1 MNRLDAAMSNQVV
14 AEPAIHRRS
23 RVMGRTQV
31 GEVVIIF
38 EVTCRATSMPSPNP
52 HRCSAHVHQSS
63 ERTAHELS
71 RPGIEPLH
79 RRLCTKARKEI
90 ALACFCH
97 RLAGHRWA
105 TDRKLHQGSDMS
117 SPFANATVRERYCA
131 TSGRVY
137 VSGID
142 ALVRLMVIQRLRDQS
157 QALNTAGFVSGYR
170 GSPLGGLDEALWK
183 AQDTLETHAIK
194 FLPGVNE
201 ELAATAVWGTQQL
214 HLTGG
219 SAVDGVFSMWYG
231 KGPGVDRCGDVFK
244 HMSHAGTAEHGGV
257 LLVAGDDHGA
267 YSSTLPNQSDQLFL
281 ASMVP
286 VLYPSCVDEYI
297 ELGLHG
303 FAMSRFAGLPVAFKA
318 LADTVE
324 SSASIDADPMRTQ
337 IRVPDDFV
345 MPEGG
350 VHCQAST
357 ATLGVQA
364 RQQEALMHD
373 VKIRAVQAYARTN
386 RLNRVTLDHPRARLG
401 IVASGKSYGD
411 VMEALVQLGIHDD
424 GALREC
430 VRVFRVAMPWPLEP
444 RSVLEFAEGLEEIL
458 VVEEKR
464 SVIEQQLKDQL
475 YHLGD
480 AERPRIVGK
489 FGATASEGDS
499 WLLSALADLSVDR
512 IVRVLAARLSRWHA
526 GPSMQARTSLLDAH
540 DHRMALR
547 SGIAA
552 RPAWYCAGCPHNTST
567 RVPEG
572 SLALAGI
579 GCHVMATAIYPEH
592 NKTITH
598 MGGEG
603 ATWLGQAWFSR
614 RAHMFANLGDG
625 TYFHSGSMAIRAAV
639 AAGVSMTYK
648 ILYNDAVAMTG
659 GQPVDGPISVTRIV
673 QQLAAEGVRRIAL
686 VTADIARRQGRDALP
701 AKVRGVSLTVHPRG
715 EFDAVQR
722 ELRAYEGV
730 SVLIYDQVCAA
741 EKRRRGRR
749 SKPVSPPT
757 RAFINEAVCE
767 GCGDCGEKSNC
778 TAILPSSTEY
788 GRTRQI
794 DQSACNTDLSCVEGF
809 CPSFVTIEGVTPR
822 RRAPPSAQD
831 IGHALPEPVRAAS
844 GRVHNILVT
853 GVGGTGVITV
863 GALIGMAAH
872 LEGRKVSVLD
882 MTGMSQK
889 NGAVSSHVRIGAGD
903 AAPHAQRIPVCE
915 ADLVLGCDLLTTGAG
930 DALARIC
937 PGRTHVVVNTF
948 EQPTGRFAQV
958 ADWAFPSGTVR
969 KLIDEASDGI
979 VDFVDATAQAVRL
992 VGDALAAN
1000 IFLLGY
1006 AFQKGL
1012 VPLGTASMLRA
1023 IELNGVG
1030 ASTGLAAFQWGRRW
1044 ALDAAAASGPAVI
1057 EQVVPLHRSPTL
1069 AATLAD
1075 RCSYLTAYQSAAYA
1089 ASYRVFVERV
1099 RDTER
1104 ALSGSE
1110 RFAKAVASNLFRLM
1124 AYKDEYEVA
1133 RLHTHAD
1140 LREHLHEAFD
1150 GKPRL
1155 RFHFAPPLWAR
1166 KDAQGHAVKSSYG
1179 PWMWYV
1185 LRAIASLRRL
1195 RGTPLD
1201 PFGRTAERREERRLV
1216 VDYRRTIERLLL
1228 NWESVDRDTALA
1240 LARIPERIRGFGHV
1254 KAASIKA
1261 VRPEWDALLARVDRV
1276 GASNVVADDLA
1287 VVDFASS

>member
-1 MNRLDAAMSNQVV
+1 V
-14 AEPAIHRRS
+14 
-23 RVMGRTQV
+23 
-31 GEVVIIF
+31 
-38 EVTCRATSMPSPNP
+38 CK
-52 HRCSAHVHQSS
+52 
-63 ERTAHELS
+63 
-71 RPGIEPLH
+71 
-79 RRLCTKARKEI
+79 KARKE
-90 ALACFCH
+90 LAYVV
-97 RLAGHRWA
+97 AAIGSKPSMG
-105 TDRKLHQGSDMS
+105 DRNGSSTKGSDMS
-117 SPFANATVRERYCA
+117 SPLANSTVRERYCA
-131 TSGRVY
+131 ISGRVY
-137 VSGID
+137 LSGLD
-142 ALVRLMVIQRLRDQS
+142 ALVRLMVIQRFRDRS
-157 QALNTAGFVSGYR
+157 QGLNTAGFVSGYR
-170 GSPLGGLDEALWK
+170 GSPLGGLDEALWT
-183 AQDTLETHAIK
+183 AQDTLETYAIK

-231 KGPGVDRCGDVFK
+231 KAPGVDRCGDVFK

-267 YSSTLPNQSDQLFL
+267 YSSTLPNQSDQLFM

-303 FAMSRFAGLPVAFKA
+303 FAMSRFAGLPVAYKA

-350 VHCQAST
+350 VHCKAST

-411 VMEALVQLGIHDD
+411 VMEALAQLGIHDD
-424 GALREC
+424 GAMREC
-430 VRVFRVAMPWPLEP
+430 VRVFKVAMPWPLEP
-444 RSVLEFAEGLEEIL
+444 RSVLEFAKGLEEIL

-480 AERPRIVGK
+480 SERPRIVGK
-489 FGATASEGDS
+489 FGGTACDDDS
-499 WLLSALADLSVDR
+499 WLLSALADLSVER
-512 IVRVLAARLSRWHA
+512 IVRVLAARLFRWHSGA
-526 GPSMQARTSLLDAH
+526 SMQARTSLLDAH
-540 DHRMALR
+540 DRRMALR
-547 SGIAA
+547 SGVPA

-603 ATWLGQAWFSR
+603 ATWLGQAWFSK

-659 GQPVDGPISVTRIV
+659 GQKVDGPISVTRIA

-686 VTADIARRQGRDALP
+686 VTVDVARWQRRDALP
-701 AKVRGVSLTVHPRG
+701 AKVRGVNLTVHPRA

-722 ELRAYEGV
+722 DLRAYEGV

-741 EKRRRGRR
+741 EKRRRR
-749 SKPVSPPT
+749 KKDQPASPPT

-767 GCGDCGEKSNC
+767 GCGDCGKKSNC

-794 DQSACNTDLSCVEGF
+794 DQSACNTDLSCVQGF
-809 CPSFVTIEGVTPR
+809 CPSFVTVEGVTPR
-822 RRAPPSAQD
+822 RHAPRGSPPQD
-831 IGHALPEPVRAAS
+831 NGSALPEPTWVAS
-844 GRVHNILVT
+844 GRIHNILVT

-872 LEGRKVSVLD
+872 LEGRRVSVLD

-903 AAPHAQRIPVCE
+903 AAPNAQRIPVCE

-930 DALARIC
+930 DAIARIC
-937 PGRTHVVVNTF
+937 PGRTRVVVNTF
-948 EQPTGRFAQV
+948 EQPTGRFAQD

-969 KLIDEASDGI
+969 RLIEESSDGL
-979 VDFVDATAQAVRL
+979 VDFVDATAHAVRL

-1012 VPLGTASMLRA
+1012 VPLDTASMLRA
-1023 IELNGVG
+1023 IELNGVS
-1030 ASTGLAAFQWGRRW
+1030 ASTGLAAFQGGRRL
-1044 ALDAAAASGPAVI
+1044 ALNPAAASRPPA
-1057 EQVVPLHRSPTL
+1057 EQVVPLLGSPTL
-1069 AATLAD
+1069 SAMLAD

-1104 ALSGSE
+1104 ALGGSE

-1133 RLHTHAD
+1133 RLHTQAAFRER
-1140 LREHLHEAFD
+1140 LRDAFD
-1150 GKPRL
+1150 GKARL
-1155 RFHFAPPLWAR
+1155 RFHFAPPLSAR

-1185 LRAIASLRRL
+1185 LRVIASLRRL

-1201 PFGRTAERREERRLV
+1201 PFGH
-1216 VDYRRTIERLLL
+1216 
-1228 NWESVDRDTALA
+1228 NP
-1240 LARIPERIRGFGHV
+1240 ARNAG
-1254 KAASIKA
+1254 SSSTT
-1261 VRPEWDALLARVDRV
+1261 
-1276 GASNVVADDLA
+1276 GAPSNDCC
-1287 VVDFASS
+1287 